1 MSNKGWI
8 VKLDLKRL
16 KKNAFILIVSAVLLA
31 YNIGSF
37 YVVAY
42 KGVDIFTPS
51 SNSVPPPEEA
61 TPEVNIDR
69 IIDPPLGN
77 DTTLPN
83 ATTFF
88 TLMVFNIPIEITI
101 VFLAEILVGSIL
113 KTDRQRMSFLRLLL
127 LLGSALLL
135 SVGSSA
141 VHYTAVWPAL
151 HDIPLYSGH
160 TYNQTITLMNGTEVV
175 EIMPQ
180 YGGAQ
185 AFFSFGVDIILLIVA
200 IIVIVG
206 MHFAA
211 FKWIQKLKY
220 SVSGFSLVIPA
231 LYYFIIWNSLARQI
245 TVEAF
250 WEKTGNHFNLSLIFG
265 LGFILMVLLILLWN
279 LTLAGTKPDV
289 KQSPEAAIYDEVPK
303 KDE

>member
-16 KKNAFILIVSAVLLA
+16 KKNALILIVTAVLLA
-31 YNIGSF
+31 YNVGSF

-51 SNSVPPPEEA
+51 SKSIPPPEEA
-61 TPEVNIDR
+61 IPEVDIDR
-69 IIDPPLGN
+69 VIDPPLGN
-77 DTTLPN
+77 TTHLPN

-113 KTDRQRMSFLRLLL
+113 NADRQRMTFVRLLI

-135 SVGSSA
+135 SVGTSA
-141 VHYTAVWPAL
+141 IHYTAVWPAL
-151 HDIPLYSGH
+151 HDIPINSGH
-160 TYNQTITLMNGTEVV
+160 TYNQTVTLTNGTQIVV
-175 EIMPQ
+175 VMPQ

-185 AFFSFGVDIILLIVA
+185 TFFTLGVDIVLLIVA
-200 IIVIVG
+200 IIVILGLHLV
-206 MHFAA
+206 A
-211 FKWIQKLKY
+211 FKYIQKLKW
-220 SVSGFSLVIPA
+220 SITGVSLVIPA
-231 LYYFIIWNSLARQI
+231 LYYFVIWNSLARQV
-245 TVEAF
+245 TVDLF
-250 WEKTGNHFNLSLIFG
+250 WKKTGSHFNLSLIFA

-279 LTLAGTKPDV
+279 LTLAGTKPEE
-289 KQSPEAAIYDEVPK
+289 KHAPHEEAQKYEDALQK
-303 KDE
+303 

>member
-1 MSNKGWI
+1 M
-8 VKLDLKRL
+8 DLKRL

-42 KGVDIFTPS
+42 KGVDIFAPS
-51 SNSVPPPEEA
+51 SNSIPPPEDIN
-61 TPEVNIDR
+61 PEINVDR
-69 IIDPPLGN
+69 VINPPLGN
-77 DTTLPN
+77 ETSLPN

-88 TLMVFNIPIEITI
+88 TLMVFTFPIEITI

-113 KTDRQRMSFLRLLL
+113 KTDRQRINFLRLLL

-135 SVGSSA
+135 SVGSS
-141 VHYTAVWPAL
+141 VIHYTTVWPAL
-151 HDIPLYSGH
+151 HDIPIHSGH
-160 TYNQTITLMNGTEVV
+160 TFNQTVTLPNGTQVI
-175 EIMPQ
+175 EIIPQ

-185 AFFSFGVDIILLIVA
+185 TFFSFGIDVILLIVA
-200 IIVIVG
+200 IVIIIG
-206 MHFAA
+206 LHFVV

-220 SVSGFSLVIPA
+220 SVSSLSLAIPA

-245 TVEAF
+245 TVNNF

-265 LGFILMVLLILLWN
+265 LGFVLMAFMLILWN
-279 LTLAGTKPDV
+279 LTLAGTKPEE
-289 KQSPEAAIYDEVPK
+289 KQSHETEKYDEVSK